1 MYGLYFILLFI
12 VLSLIKNL
20 LDDNKINNEV
30 VIDKSYLPPKTYII
44 SIWVY
49 IYFILIYYF
58 LKTNTKK
65 DKHFL
70 LRLSILFFISFCF
83 LYEIIIQDKSLRF
96 VKNYNYFIMIFLI
109 FLSYIIIKKTNGK
122 IYYIITLITW
132 IFYIT
137 ILTIIDDLK
146 IKDLYI
152 Q

>member
-1 MYGLYFILLFI
+1 MRFLGAAYVVYS
-12 VLSLIKNL
+12 VATDLI
-20 LDDNKINNEV
+20 
-30 VIDKSYLPPKTYII
+30 
-44 SIWVY
+44 IWGGA
-49 IYFILIYYF
+49 LYYF

-96 VKNYNYFIMIFLI
+96 VKNYKYFIMIFLI

-122 IYYIITLITW
+122 IYYIIPLIAW